1 MPEFSHT
8 SEGHMKVSNPTEN
21 LFVLI
26 RRRYFRR
33 VVVVFSFGPKEEE
46 RTHTQKDVTL
56 VSKSSL
62 EATGRTA
69 WTASSF
75 R

>member
-8 SEGHMKVSNPTEN
+8 SEGHMKVRNPTEN
-21 LFVLI
+21 LFVLM

-46 RTHTQKDVTL
+46 RTHKTRCN
-56 VSKSSL
+56 VS
-62 EATGRTA
+62 
-69 WTASSF
+69 
-75 R
+75 